1 MAGSPPRWPGL
12 EDKRWGI
19 SVATMTALRRWV
31 RRAVGTPPPGPF
43 RAGFWRSP
51 LRGPWLTAILSVA
64 LLPGIT
70 LMFLTGLAS
79 YAAYNPNL
87 APGNDTTPGKGLLG
101 SWLPGWPA
109 GPSWLYWVNQGT
121 HVTLGLVLIPIVLA
135 KLWSVLPKLFEWPP
149 ARSVTHLLER
159 VSLLL
164 LVGGAMFEL
173 ITGVMNIQY
182 FYAWPFGFYQA
193 HYYGAWVFMA
203 AFVVHVALRARRM
216 LTALRARSLRR
227 ELRTPLAE
235 TTAEPPDPDHLV
247 SPYPAPASISRRG
260 ALGMVAASSLAL
272 LGLSVGQTIGGAARS
287 TALLAPRG
295 QDLGNGPADFPVNKT
310 AAEAGIGPVDA
321 GWRLQLAGTATT
333 TLSRAQLLA
342 LPQHTARLPIAC
354 VEGWSTGVQTW
365 TGVRLA
371 DLAMVVG
378 AAPEASLLVESL
390 QRGGSFGSATLSA
403 GQVQAPDALLALRV
417 NGVELTADHGFP
429 ARVVVPALPGVHN
442 TKWVARM
449 TFQPAEGA
457 AP

>member
-1 MAGSPPRWPGL
+1 ML
-12 EDKRWGI
+12 D
-19 SVATMTALRRWV
+19 RWV
-31 RRAVGTPPPGPF
+31 RRATEHPPPGPF

-51 LRGPWLTAILSVA
+51 LRGPWFTAVLSMV

-87 APGNDTTPGKGLLG
+87 APGNDTTPDKGLLG

-109 GPSWLYWVNQGT
+109 GPSWLYWVTQGV

-149 ARSVTHLLER
+149 ARSLTHLVER
-159 VSLLL
+159 ASLLL
-164 LVGGAMFEL
+164 LVGGAAFEL
-173 ITGVMNIQY
+173 VTGVMNIQY

-193 HYYGAWVFMA
+193 HYYGAWVFIA
-203 AFVVHVALRARRM
+203 AFLVHVAFRLRR
-216 LTALRARSLRR
+216 LVTALRSRSLRR
-227 ELRTPLAE
+227 ELRTPLEQTA
-235 TTAEPPDPDHLV
+235 AEPPDPDHLV
-247 SPYPAPASISRRG
+247 SSDPAPPTISRRG

-272 LGLSVGQTIGGAARS
+272 LGLSVGQTIGGPARS

-295 QDLGNGPADFPVNKT
+295 RDLGSSTPEQPDFQVNKT
-310 AAEAGIGPVDA
+310 AAGAGVAPVDDT
-321 GWRLQLAGTATT
+321 WRLELKGDTSRS
-333 TLSRAQLLA
+333 LSRAQLLA

-371 DLAMVVG
+371 DLAVLAG
-378 AAPEASLLVESL
+378 ATPGARLFVESL
-390 QRGGSFGSATLSA
+390 QRGGGFGSATLSA
-403 GQVQAPDALLALRV
+403 GQAGAADALLALQV
-417 NGVELTADHGFP
+417 NGADLTLDHGFP

-442 TKWVARM
+442 TKWVTRM
-449 TFQPAEGA
+449 TFLAES

>member
-1 MAGSPPRWPGL
+1 M
-12 EDKRWGI
+12 
-19 SVATMTALRRWV
+19 VYRWV
-31 RRAVGTPPPGPF
+31 RRVGEHPPPGPF

-51 LRGPWLTAILSVA
+51 LRGPWFTAVLSMA

-87 APGNDTTPGKGLLG
+87 APGNDTTPDKGLLG
-101 SWLPGWPA
+101 SWLPTWPA
-109 GPSWLYWVNQGT
+109 GPSWLYWVNQGV

-149 ARSVTHLLER
+149 ARSVTQLVER
-159 VSLLL
+159 ASLLL
-164 LVGGAMFEL
+164 LVGGAVFQL
-173 ITGVMNIQY
+173 VTGVMNIQY

-203 AFVVHVALRARRM
+203 AFVVHVAFRMRRVV
-216 LTALRARSLRR
+216 TALRTRSLRC
-227 ELRTPLAE
+227 ELRIPLSATTPE
-235 TTAEPPDPDHLV
+235 QPDPDHLV
-247 SPYPAPASISRRG
+247 SPDPAPPTISRRG

-295 QDLGNGPADFPVNKT
+295 QDLGDGPTDFQVNKT
-310 AAEAGIGPVDA
+310 AAEARIDPVDDS
-321 GWRLQLAGTATT
+321 WRLELNGTASGFPAAMAPIMS
-333 TLSRAQLLA
+333 LSRAQLLD
-342 LPQHTARLPIAC
+342 LPQHTARLSIAC

-371 DLAMVVG
+371 DLAALVG
-378 AAPEASLLVESL
+378 AAADTTLFVESL
-390 QRGGSFGSATLSA
+390 QRGGGFGSATLSS
-403 GQVQAPDALLALRV
+403 GQVRASDALLALRV
-417 NGVELTADHGFP
+417 NGVDLTPDHGYP

-442 TKWVARM
+442 TKWVSRM
-449 TFQPAEGA
+449 TFRPAQA
-457 AP
+457 